1 MKKNYNIII
10 RIAFTLVIVYFFFNI
25 LRIIYDVN
33 EVEKE
38 AEEVS
43 QALEQKE
50 EKVSALKHR
59 YQSPVDKEYLERI
72 ARENGYHYD
81 DEIVFYNNYSD

>member
-50 EKVSALKHR
+50 EKVAALIHK
-59 YQSPVDKEYLERI
+59 YQLPVDKEYVEKI

>member
-50 EKVSALKHR
+50 EKVAALIHK
-59 YQSPVDKEYLERI
+59 YQLPVDKEYVEKI
-72 ARENGYHYD
+72 ARENGYHYE
-81 DEIVFYNNYSD
+81 DETVFYNNYSD

>member
-38 AEEVS
+38 AEEIS

-50 EKVSALKHR
+50 EKVAELKHR
-59 YQSPVDKEYLERI
+59 YEAPVDEEYLERI